1 MKKKSSMKSEA
12 EHAALKLKKILVAPV
27 TIALATIR
35 QMKLLILW
43 PKLAPCQKSNLRKYL
58 NFPMA
63 KSEKEL
69 AWEPSLPKIPMPTC
83 AVYIMLT
90 SLAPSPIAR
99 VVLSLQCFLIKLTI
113 VAFCFGE
120 DLYITKPLAYKK
132 ASISYWRRSLLVSA
146 SIA

>member
-1 MKKKSSMKSEA
+1 MKKKSSIKSEA

-69 AWEPSLPKIPMPTC
+69 A
-83 AVYIMLT
+83 
-90 SLAPSPIAR
+90 
-99 VVLSLQCFLIKLTI
+99 
-113 VAFCFGE
+113 
-120 DLYITKPLAYKK
+120 
-132 ASISYWRRSLLVSA
+132 
-146 SIA
+146 